1 MRSGTYTVGGSK
13 NERGSIQILDEY
25 GNVTGLINSS
35 GVDVMNLQI
44 GDRIIIYDAS
54 KKKSVSIGFEND
66 TGKFW
71 ISGVQITMQDLCSAA
86 ATLKDATIT
95 SATIQNLTVSG
106 DLISNG
112 GAQFVTL
119 GASGKASL
127 SDVDVVGELNAVG
140 DVIAGGEKSLLNHTH
155 QYLKHGTRQL
165 ILDNTGSVQ
174 HVRTF
179 NNGSVTTNDV
189 NLGSNASKFKAV
201 YATNGTI
208 QTSDERKKDII
219 GGMDE
224 RYIQFLQ
231 RLKPIL
237 YRWKENDNGTHVG
250 FGAQQ
255 FEQALKDSGFAKEEE
270 FAVINEEGEMGL
282 QYSEVIPVLVYA
294 VQKLMEERREL
305 Q

>member
-1 MRSGTYTVGGSK
+1 M
-13 NERGSIQILDEY
+13 
-25 GNVTGLINSS
+25 
-35 GVDVMNLQI
+35 
-44 GDRIIIYDAS
+44 
-54 KKKSVSIGFEND
+54 
-66 TGKFW
+66 
-71 ISGVQITMQDLCSAA
+71 QITMQDLYSAA

-208 QTSDERKKDII
+208 QTSDERKKNII
-219 GGMDE
+219 SGMDE

-237 YRWKENDNGTHVG
+237 YRWKENDNGIHVG

-255 FEQALKDSGFAKEEE
+255 FEQALKASGFTEEEE